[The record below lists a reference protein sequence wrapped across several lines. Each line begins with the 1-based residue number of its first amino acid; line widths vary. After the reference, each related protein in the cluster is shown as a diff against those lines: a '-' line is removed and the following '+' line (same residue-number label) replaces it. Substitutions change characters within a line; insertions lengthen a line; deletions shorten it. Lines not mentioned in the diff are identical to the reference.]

1 MTDRKPPNVSVP
13 DWVEYQIREAQR
25 RGDFDNLPGKGK
37 PLAGLNEPHDDM
49 SWVAA
54 KLRREN
60 VPISVILPAA
70 LALAKE
76 AEDLPLRLA
85 REKSETSV
93 RALIEELNKRIL
105 QAHRRPQDG
114 PPMRVRTQDVES
126 LVAAWQRQRDG

>member
-1 MTDRKPPNVSVP
+1 MTDRKPPNVSIP
-13 DWVEYQIREAQR
+13 DWVEHQIREAER

-37 PLAGLNEPHDDM
+37 PLASLNEPHDDM

-60 VPISVILPAA
+60 VPISAILPAA

-76 AEDLPLRLA
+76 VEDLPLRLA

-93 RALIEELNKRIL
+93 RAMIEDLNNRIL

-114 PPMRVRTQDVES
+114 PPVRVSIQDVEN
-126 LVAAWQRQRDG
+126 LVEAWRRQRAG